1 MTRSSEDIE
10 REVEATRGNLDR
22 TVEALKERM
31 TPGQLVDE
39 VMDAMGGP
47 VQEMASNLGA
57 QIRANPIPLALIG
70 AGVAWLA
77 FGRGHE
83 RRSWRSSPD
92 YDFEPDY
99 AGAPDSG
106 YLGMDYDPNT
116 VGQEGDGDG
125 RINRVKNAARNG
137 ADRAKR
143 AVSSARS
150 AVSEGADGARQRASQ
165 LADTARQRA
174 SEYGQ
179 RARAAYEDVDP
190 LLIGAI
196 GVAVGAAIG
205 AAIPATPLERRYVGP
220 LRDKAWEEGRV
231 RGRQAIDKAKQVAQA
246 TVDSAREE
254 AHRQGVTNL
263 AGLVDKAEQVARAG
277 VDAAKREAQAPT
289 TSH

>member
-10 REVEATRGNLDR
+10 REVEATRGSLDR

-77 FGRGHE
+77 FGRGHGGS
-83 RRSWRSSPD
+83 RRSWRSSGD
-92 YDFEPDY
+92 YEFEPDY
-99 AGAPDSG
+99 AGAPESG

-116 VGQEGDGDG
+116 VGQDSDG
-125 RINRVKNAARNG
+125 RVERVKNAARGG
-137 ADRAKR
+137 ADRAR
-143 AVSSARS
+143 QAVSSAKS
-150 AVSEGADGARQRASQ
+150 AVSDQADGARRRAGQ

-179 RARAAYEDVDP
+179 RAREVYEDADP

-205 AAIPATPLERRYVGP
+205 ASIPASPLERRYVGP

-231 RGRQAIDKAKQVAQA
+231 RARQGMDKAKQVAQA
-246 TVDSAREE
+246 TVDSVREE